1 MIVHPCNNLCSS
13 IGPFRVSR
21 AGFGPLF
28 ALELKQGDILTALYA
43 PLRLLHYENDEGKT
57 CREHDRPSSILV
69 SSGTGRIN
77 PFAAERDRKVEA
89 LVTTVMS

>member
-43 PLRLLHYENDEGKT
+43 PLRLLHYENGVNAGEKMHQRAGVKL
-57 CREHDRPSSILV
+57 HHVGMPNAP
-69 SSGTGRIN
+69 TGRLLR
-77 PFAAERDRKVEA
+77 RDKQNEKRIA
-89 LVTTVMS
+89 